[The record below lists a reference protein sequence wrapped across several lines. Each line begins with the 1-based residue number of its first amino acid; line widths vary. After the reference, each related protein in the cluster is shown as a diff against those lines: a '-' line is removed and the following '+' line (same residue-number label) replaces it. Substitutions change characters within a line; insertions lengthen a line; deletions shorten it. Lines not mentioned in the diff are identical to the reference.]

1 MTKITIHGDALVLT
15 SGLKLETLRKTKK
28 YRPDALVLRDKEK
41 NPVFSIDVGTK
52 TASANKN
59 GVVFVSASHDENGYA
74 TYTEMIPTGM
84 SATEAKTYAE
94 DKFGAI
100 ILKMNALEE
109 TLGTTL
115 AEIEADVASVQAA
128 IDVQ

>member
-1 MTKITIHGDALVLT
+1 
-15 SGLKLETLRKTKK
+15 
-28 YRPDALVLRDKEK
+28 
-41 NPVFSIDVGTK
+41 
-52 TASANKN
+52 
-59 GVVFVSASHDENGYA
+59 
-74 TYTEMIPTGM
+74 MIPTGM
-84 SATEAKTYAE
+84 SAAEAKTYAE

-115 AEIEADVASVQAA
+115 TEIEAEVASVQAA